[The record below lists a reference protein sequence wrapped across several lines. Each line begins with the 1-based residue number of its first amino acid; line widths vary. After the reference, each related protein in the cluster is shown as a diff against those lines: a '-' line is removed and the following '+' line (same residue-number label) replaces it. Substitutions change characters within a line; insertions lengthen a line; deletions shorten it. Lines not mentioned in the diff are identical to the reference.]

1 MDKITSPVGAVNIPA
16 DTSPFYTPSGR
27 YFASAADARFWTRVE
42 LERAAREAARQ
53 QQRETPADVRQRR
66 LEAQVERAERMVS
79 YYRSR
84 GMRTQLRHAV
94 TVLERSRA
102 ALNNAWLVSA

>member
-1 MDKITSPVGAVNIPA
+1 MSKVTDSAYVVN
-16 DTSPFYTPSGR
+16 GR
-27 YFASAADARFWTRVE
+27 YFANLFDAERQHQLAAEKGV
-42 LERAAREAARQ
+42 REAARQ

-66 LEAQVERAERMVS
+66 LEAQVERAERLVS

-94 TVLERSRA
+94 SVLERARA
-102 ALNNAWLVSA
+102 ALGNAWLVSA